1 MIDKNAE
8 WNTLELAV
16 KKYGPEAQLKM
27 MLEEMSELQK
37 EICKLWRGWEN
48 YTEIAD
54 EMADVEI
61 MLDQLKIIFK
71 NAAEV
76 QAHREAKIQR
86 LLDRLRRKAY

>member
-37 EICKLWRGWEN
+37 EICKLWRG
-48 YTEIAD
+48 
-54 EMADVEI
+54 
-61 MLDQLKIIFK
+61 
-71 NAAEV
+71 
-76 QAHREAKIQR
+76 
-86 LLDRLRRKAY
+86 

>member
-1 MIDKNAE
+1 
-8 WNTLELAV
+8 
-16 KKYGPEAQLKM
+16 
-27 MLEEMSELQK
+27 
-37 EICKLWRGWEN
+37 
-48 YTEIAD
+48 
-54 EMADVEI
+54 MADVEI